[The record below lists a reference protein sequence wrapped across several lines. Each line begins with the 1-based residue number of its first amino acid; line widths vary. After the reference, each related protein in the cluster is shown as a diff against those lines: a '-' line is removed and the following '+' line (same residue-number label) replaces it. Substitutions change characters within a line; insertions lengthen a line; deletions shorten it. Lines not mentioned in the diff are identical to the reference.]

1 MYGRM
6 IRKRIRWRD
15 DRGAAAV
22 EFALVMPILLLL
34 LFGIIEFARAWNV
47 RQTLTDAAREGARVA
62 VVGNNMIP
70 RQLLED
76 SVRSIVN
83 SAAQRA
89 GLDANY
95 LTVTPTGVGIG
106 ATAQV
111 QVEYIYQ
118 PMITLVLQVPIT
130 MRTTAVMRNE

>member
-70 RQLLED
+70 RQVLED

-95 LTVTPTGVGIG
+95 LTVTPTGVGTG

>member
-47 RQTLTDAAREGARVA
+47 RQTLTDAAREGARIA
-62 VVGNNMIP
+62 VVHNNMMP
-70 RQLLED
+70 RQMLED

-106 ATAQV
+106 ATARV